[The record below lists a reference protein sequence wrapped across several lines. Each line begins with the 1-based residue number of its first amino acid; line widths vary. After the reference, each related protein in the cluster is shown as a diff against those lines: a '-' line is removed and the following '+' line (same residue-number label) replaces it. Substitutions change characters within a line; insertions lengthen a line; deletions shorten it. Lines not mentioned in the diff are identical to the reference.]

1 MHGLDVAFYPP
12 RDAADRQ
19 RSRSRERADDLP
31 AFAAHD
37 AEQHFRRGEADAGA
51 LLVPLECVLSAAP
64 DLGKGSDLQRYGLH
78 LEPLQS
84 STSRQKSLSSRSG
97 WLNV

>member
-1 MHGLDVAFYPP
+1 MHGLDVAFYPS
-12 RDAADRQ
+12 REAADRQ
-19 RSRSRERADDLP
+19 RFRTRERADDLP

-51 LLVPLECVLSAAP
+51 LLVPLECLLSAAP
-64 DLGKGSDLQRYGLH
+64 DRGKGSDLQRYGFH

-84 STSRQKSLSSRSG
+84 STSRQKSFSGRSG
-97 WLNV
+97 SVDV